1 MEKKSPVK
9 FEKNWSNVSGT
20 FIQGRFSAACC
31 EVTRSVHHEI
41 HNITR
46 KTVVQQK
53 KTPPIN
59 YLCIRVSYNM
69 LSTLSIEE
77 AVAYDDVCQQEVA
90 YVLTIGAQSTDRTP
104 RAGHIQCNTG
114 DRWKAESSMSIDKTT
129 AVPYPWGYF

>member
-1 MEKKSPVK
+1 
-9 FEKNWSNVSGT
+9 
-20 FIQGRFSAACC
+20 
-31 EVTRSVHHEI
+31 
-41 HNITR
+41 
-46 KTVVQQK
+46 
-53 KTPPIN
+53 
-59 YLCIRVSYNM
+59 M

-129 AVPYPWGYF
+129 AVPYPWGYFWSTFQRIALHDEVSMLDFDL